1 MTRRVQNQ
9 IGGRGN
15 IQVSQEIAIPL
26 DTLLNDAAD
35 NLKER
40 TFACA
45 DVKKKYIGNVTEI
58 TKWINQSRDD
68 ILKSTE
74 YIMYPFR
81 TLPEETSFQNADF
94 IGALLETITLM
105 TFSGIK
111 FAFVDGH
118 LNLRIEE
125 NQTSGLYYHSAGS
138 NDLIDCF
145 IRLIKCLKKTDAVLP
160 NRMIFIILRCVGGES
175 YLEAAQ
181 IKNILDASDIA
192 GNDPYIKPLQNGTPK
207 CVNLT
212 GYMMKNC
219 ATLQEAEELVKGVM
233 SHA

>member
-1 MTRRVQNQ
+1 MTKRVQNQ
-9 IGGRGN
+9 FGGSGN
-15 IQVSQEIAIPL
+15 IQVLQEVAIPL

-40 TFACA
+40 TFACS

-58 TKWINQSRDD
+58 AKWINQSKED
-68 ILKSTE
+68 ILKNTE

-81 TLPEETSFQNADF
+81 TLPQETSFQNADF

-111 FAFVDGH
+111 FSFADGH
-118 LNLRIEE
+118 LNLRIEGD
-125 NQTSGLYYHSAGS
+125 QTSGLYYHSAGS
-138 NDLIDCF
+138 NNLIDCF

-160 NRMIFIILRCVGGES
+160 NRMIFIILRCVGGDS

-192 GNDPYIKPLQNGTPK
+192 GNDPYIKPLQDGTPK

-212 GYMMKNC
+212 SYMMENC
-219 ATLQEAEELVKGVM
+219 TTLQEAETLVKRVM
-233 SHA
+233 SHD